1 MGAVQAAGLILALLC
16 CAPLAAQTALE
27 TDDDLRFRIQRLET
41 ELANLRDRV
50 EERERASL
58 DEELRSR
65 AIAQIYG
72 DIGLRYHMLFESQT
86 ETFNRPEFR
95 VHLGVFGTAFN
106 QDQQRLRYDVRMTT
120 AALDPVG
127 KPAPT
132 LHWLPFPGY
141 GVSTG
146 VAFDRFLVDY
156 SLDRTAEL
164 TMGRF
169 PTPWSGTELLFD
181 RDYHF
186 QGLAESLRFD
196 RFLPDA
202 VSRILPRIQVIA
214 VQGYLAQNNIG
225 LPSPTAETHPI
236 YLGAQ
241 FRMDVAPFER
251 PALTPEGQIAPE
263 INSEFELRVALG
275 IHWFDGEEGI
285 SSNLGVGYL
294 DSTTNVLRADG
305 LVQSEFLIGEV
316 YTELILLRT
325 RRARV
330 KAWFHGLFNFHA
342 ETQRQGKGERN
353 DQAFDAG
360 ISWGMERFEQRWDF
374 RFSFRY
380 FYVEADA
387 LIPEFNSEVL
397 NTNIKGYEFALAA
410 RLLPTLTAFGEF
422 TISERENYNLNGFG
436 KPRANDPQAS
446 AGQSLRM
453 RLGIYLDF

>member
-1 MGAVQAAGLILALLC
+1 MGAVPVVGLILALLC
-16 CAPLAAQTALE
+16 CAPLAAQSNLE
-27 TDDDLRFRIQRLET
+27 TDDDLKLRIQRLET

-65 AIAQIYG
+65 TIAQVYG
-72 DIGLRYHMLFESQT
+72 DIGLRYHMLFESQS

-120 AALDPVG
+120 SALDPVG

-141 GVSTG
+141 GVRTG
-146 VAFDRFLVDY
+146 VAFDRFLIDY
-156 SLDRTAEL
+156 SLNRTAEL

-196 RFLPDA
+196 RFLPEA
-202 VSRILPRIQVIA
+202 VSRILPRLQIMA

-225 LPSPTAETHPI
+225 LPAPTAETQPI

-241 FRMDVAPFER
+241 FRMDFAPFER
-251 PALTPEGQIAPE
+251 PSLTPEGQIAPE
-263 INSEFELRVALG
+263 INSEFELRVVLG
-275 IHWFDGEEGI
+275 IHWFDGEEGV

-294 DSTTNVLRADG
+294 DSTTNVLDEDG

-342 ETQRQGKGERN
+342 EPQREGGGEKN
-353 DQAFDAG
+353 EQAFDAG
-360 ISWGMERFEQRWDF
+360 VSWGMERFEQRWDF
-374 RFSFRY
+374 NFSFRY

-397 NTNIKGYEFALAA
+397 NTNIKGYEFALAV
-410 RLLPTLTAFGEF
+410 RLLPMLTAFGEF
-422 TISERENYNLNGFG
+422 TVSQRENFNLNGFG
-436 KPRANDPQAS
+436 KPRAGDPLAS